1 MEYEAGVPDEL
12 THRADTTEAAW
23 LEDLDN
29 AIGKICRY
37 KSMLV
42 AKHADLSK
50 ELVVL
55 KSKPHREHARIW
67 FQNGQYA
74 YLHVRF
80 PGQPRSRTYI
90 GTNVEKIAMAEEAI
104 ARGRRVTQLKSSIET
119 IEAYAHSYARDLLK
133 PGQRYHDADV
143 RAAHPNKL

>member
-1 MEYEAGVPDEL
+1 MEYEAGVTEEL
-12 THRADTTEAAW
+12 KHGVNTTEATW

-29 AIGKICRY
+29 AIGRICRY
-37 KSMLV
+37 RSMLV

-55 KSKPHREHARIW
+55 KGKPHREHARIW
-67 FQNGQYA
+67 FQEGQYA

-104 ARGRRVTQLKSSIET
+104 TRGRRVTQLKSSIEA
-119 IEAYAHSYARDLLK
+119 IEVYARSYARTLLK
-133 PGQRYHDADV
+133 PDQRYRDA
-143 RAAHPNKL
+143 